1 MGIKIAKALGAT
13 VTAISTSPQKEAD
26 AKAMG
31 ASNFLLSTDAEAMGK
46 ARDSLS
52 LSLSCLS
59 LFLSL
64 SLSLSL
70 ALSLSLSRSLALALT
85 QLRGLGRADLHDK
98 VVTYGGREDVA
109 RRLGMDSQVFPHY
122 S

>member
-52 LSLSCLS
+52 LSLSLFSVSVSPYMRPSPTSSSPRTLRLVARHFFFFWHATLS
-59 LFLSL
+59 FSLLSP
-64 SLSLSL
+64 
-70 ALSLSLSRSLALALT
+70 SLSRLI
-85 QLRGLGRADLHDK
+85 
-98 VVTYGGREDVA
+98 
-109 RRLGMDSQVFPHY
+109 
-122 S
+122 